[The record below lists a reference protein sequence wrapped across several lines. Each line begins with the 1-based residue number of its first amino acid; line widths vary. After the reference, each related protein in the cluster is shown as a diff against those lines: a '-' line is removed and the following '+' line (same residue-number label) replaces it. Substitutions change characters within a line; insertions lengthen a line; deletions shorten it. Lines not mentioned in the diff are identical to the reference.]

1 MKKLLMFV
9 FPALLLGA
17 SACATTKLHDSFG
30 MRYTAMFNTQAS
42 TERPTRDATAM
53 RGEEV
58 QRVMQRY
65 YQSIEPSEG
74 GAQSQQQ
81 SSGLAIPRPTTQSGS
96 GGLHRGAR

>member
-1 MKKLLMFV
+1 MKKLLVIV
-9 FPALLLGA
+9 FPVLLLGA
-17 SACATTKLHDSFG
+17 SACATKALHESFG
-30 MRYTAMFNTQAS
+30 MRYNAMFNTQAS
-42 TERPTRDATAM
+42 TDRPTRDATAM

-81 SSGLAIPRPTTQSGS
+81 SSGIAIPRPTTQSGS
-96 GGLHRGAR
+96 GGVTLRAR